1 MDIPRLYALRRYWAQ
16 HPPLREMVQAYL
28 GIKPEVLKTEGRAVP
43 HKPTPPAPDTT
54 TQNTEADMKAFSEMF
69 QAAGGRRG

>member
-28 GIKPEVLKTEGRAVP
+28 GIKIEPKSVIQPSTP
-43 HKPTPPAPDTT
+43 SSSNKPSTAG
-54 TQNTEADMKAFSEMF
+54 TQNTEADMKAFIEMF

>member
-1 MDIPRLYALRRYWAQ
+1 MRLRRYWAQ

-28 GIKPEVLKTEGRAVP
+28 GIKPEVIKIEPKSVTQQSTP
-43 HKPTPPAPDTT
+43 SSSNKPGTAGS
-54 TQNTEADMKAFSEMF
+54 QNTEADMKAFIEMF

>member
-28 GIKPEVLKTEGRAVP
+28 GIKPEGFKTEPKAVP
-43 HKPTPPAPDTT
+43 HKSI
-54 TQNTEADMKAFSEMF
+54 QNTEADMKAFIEMF

>member
-28 GIKPEVLKTEGRAVP
+28 GIKIESKSVIPQSTP
-43 HKPTPPAPDTT
+43 SSSNKPSTT
-54 TQNTEADMKAFSEMF
+54 CSQNTEADMKAFIEMF